1 VNRQVRTV
9 AVVGTGVIGT
19 SWAVHFLAHG
29 LSVVASDPAPEA
41 EDRLRSAVERLWPVA
56 TRLAGAPDASPDRLR
71 FEADARSAAA
81 VADFVQENT
90 TEDLDA
96 KQTLLADLDEATG
109 ADVVLASSSSALVP
123 SALQEKCTR
132 APERVLVAHPFDP
145 PHLVPLV
152 EVVGGACTSAQA
164 LTRAVDFYRSVGKRP
179 VVLRK
184 EVPGHIANRLQAAL
198 WREAYSLVDAGIAT
212 VADVDAAVSNGPGLR
227 WAQYGPFVNLHLSG
241 GAGGM
246 ARMHE
251 HLGPAMESLWADF
264 STPSL
269 TAELVGEVNRQTAGL
284 VEELGGERLAHDRER
299 LLVTLLEAQRK
310 QWGTEPNDMKGREDA

>member
-1 VNRQVRTV
+1 LTREVRTV
-9 AVVGTGVIGT
+9 AVVGTGVIGA

-29 LSVVASDPAPEA
+29 LRVVASDPAPEA
-41 EDRLRSAVERLWPVA
+41 EDRVRSAVERMWPVA
-56 TRLAGAPDASPDRLR
+56 TRLAGASDASPDRLR
-71 FEADARSAAA
+71 FHPDAISAVAT
-81 VADFVQENT
+81 ADFVQEST

-96 KQTLLADLDEATG
+96 KQALFADLDEVTD

-123 SALQEKCTR
+123 SVLQERCAR
-132 APERVLVAHPFDP
+132 APERVLVGHPFDP

-152 EVVGGACTSAQA
+152 EVVGGARTSARA
-164 LTRAVDFYRSVGKRP
+164 VTRAVDLYRSVGKRP

-198 WREAYSLVDAGIAT
+198 WREAYALVDAGIAT
-212 VADVDAAVSNGPGLR
+212 VSDVDAAISNGPGLR

-241 GAGGM
+241 GSGGM

-264 STPSL
+264 STPTL
-269 TAELVGEVNRQTAGL
+269 TSELVGEVNRQTADL
-284 VEELGGERLAHDRER
+284 VEKLGGERLASDREE
-299 LLVTLLEAQRK
+299 LLVALLEAQRER
-310 QWGTEPNDMKGREDA
+310 WGTEPNDTKERNDA

>member
-1 VNRQVRTV
+1 MSRQVRTV

-41 EDRLRSAVERLWPVA
+41 ENRLRLAVERMWPVV
-56 TRLAGAPDASPDRLR
+56 TRLAGAVDASPDRLR
-71 FEADARSAAA
+71 FDPDARSAAA
-81 VADFVQENT
+81 IADFVQEST

-96 KQTLLADLDEATG
+96 KQTLLAGLDEATD

-123 SALQEKCTR
+123 SVLQERCTR
-132 APERVLVAHPFDP
+132 APERVLVGHPFDP

-152 EVVGGACTSAQA
+152 EVVGGALTSAHA
-164 LTRAVDFYRSVGKRP
+164 VIRAVDLYRSVGKRP

-198 WREAYSLVDAGIAT
+198 WREAYALVDAGIAT
-212 VADVDAAVSNGPGLR
+212 VADVDAAISNGPGLR

-241 GAGGM
+241 GSGGM

-264 STPSL
+264 STPTL
-269 TAELVGEVNRQTAGL
+269 TAELVGEVNRQTADL
-284 VEELGGERLAHDRER
+284 VDELGGERLASDREE
-299 LLVTLLEAQRK
+299 LLVALLEAQRK
-310 QWGTEPNDMKGREDA
+310 QWGAEPNDTKERNDA